1 MLFPH
6 SYPLRQ
12 VFEQSLFL
20 FFRGGAIYLC
30 LLILHL
36 PRRGLTRHPT
46 VPHKLSSE
54 KLTNR

>member
-1 MLFPH
+1 MLFPN

-12 VFEQSLFL
+12 VFDQSLFL
-20 FFRGGAIYLC
+20 FFRGGAIYHC

-54 KLTNR
+54 N